1 MHLSALAA
9 DGYVA
14 KVDGKNGI
22 TLPHNPLL
30 DGASLRGNVHAD
42 LDEVLAFLEFVRK
55 HFMFTTCSFA
65 VSSI

>member
-22 TLPHNPLL
+22 TLLRNPLL
-30 DGASLRGNVHAD
+30 DGAGL
-42 LDEVLAFLEFVRK
+42 
-55 HFMFTTCSFA
+55 
-65 VSSI
+65 

>member
-22 TLPHNPLL
+22 TLTRNPLL
-30 DGASLRGNVHAD
+30 NGAGL
-42 LDEVLAFLEFVRK
+42 
-55 HFMFTTCSFA
+55 
-65 VSSI
+65 